1 MKIVTRKT
9 VETLSE
15 DLTDVT
21 DMKQVFNIV
30 KAAQDGSQIWII
42 VASDIL
48 INQSFSKLAAALA
61 QTKVCLIFLFSSIL
75 RIAKMNKLRRSASW
89 SVTFIRV
96 IRERVVTRKY
106 FKTLAYWGASFHYN
120 WFMVLFKIFIF
131 DFS

>member
-61 QTKVCLIFLFSSIL
+61 QTKVCLIFYLVVFF
-75 RIAKMNKLRRSASW
+75 ASL
-89 SVTFIRV
+89 
-96 IRERVVTRKY
+96 K
-106 FKTLAYWGASFHYN
+106 
-120 WFMVLFKIFIF
+120 
-131 DFS
+131 

>member
-1 MKIVTRKT
+1 MTLEI

-61 QTKVCLIFLFSSIL
+61 QTKVCL
-75 RIAKMNKLRRSASW
+75 A
-89 SVTFIRV
+89 
-96 IRERVVTRKY
+96 
-106 FKTLAYWGASFHYN
+106 
-120 WFMVLFKIFIF
+120 FIF
-131 DFS
+131 Q

>member
-1 MKIVTRKT
+1 MTLKT

-61 QTKVCLIFLFSSIL
+61 QTKVCLIFYFVVFL
-75 RIAKMNKLRRSASW
+75 ASL
-89 SVTFIRV
+89 
-96 IRERVVTRKY
+96 K
-106 FKTLAYWGASFHYN
+106 
-120 WFMVLFKIFIF
+120 
-131 DFS
+131 